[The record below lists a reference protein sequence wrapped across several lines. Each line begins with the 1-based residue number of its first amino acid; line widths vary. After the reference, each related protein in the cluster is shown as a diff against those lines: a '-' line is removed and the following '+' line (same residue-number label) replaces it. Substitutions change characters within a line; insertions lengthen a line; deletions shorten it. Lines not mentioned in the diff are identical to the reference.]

1 LGTAVSDLAGD
12 HALALDAVRAG
23 GALALQHFR
32 TDVKRWEKSPDDWVS
47 QADKDIDAL
56 LRRRLTEAR
65 PDYGWLSEE
74 TEDDVERLNRRRV
87 WVVDPIDGT
96 RAYLKDLPEFTV
108 CIALV
113 EDGRPV
119 VAAVFNPAT
128 GELFDA
134 VAGGGA
140 RLNGQ
145 AIEVSHRPDF
155 EGAKLLA
162 GWRMFQRAGYTEPPT
177 DLQFKSINS
186 IAYRMALVACG
197 RYDGCVSLNG
207 KSDWDIA
214 AAELLVLEAG
224 GKVTTTGGEGFRY
237 NTPEPRHNS
246 LILGGAAMHDRLL
259 RFIATVPRPPGAAW

>member
-1 LGTAVSDLAGD
+1 MNELAND
-12 HALALDAVRAG
+12 HQLAIEAVREG
-23 GALALQHFR
+23 GALALKHWR
-32 TDVKRWEKSPDDWVS
+32 TGVKKWEKNPDDWVS
-47 QADKDIDAL
+47 QADKDVDTL
-56 LRRRLTEAR
+56 LREALTSAR

-74 TEDDVERLNRRRV
+74 TEDDPNRLNKRRV

-119 VAAVFNPAT
+119 VAAVYNPAT
-128 GELFDA
+128 DELFDA

-140 RLNGQ
+140 RLNGEPMSVTHQ
-145 AIEVSHRPDF
+145 PEF
-155 EGAKLLA
+155 EGAKLLS
-162 GWRMFQRAGYTEPPT
+162 GWRMFQRAGYAEPPKG
-177 DLQFKSINS
+177 LEFKSINS

-197 RYDGCVSLNG
+197 RFDGCVSLNG

-224 GKVTTTGGEGFRY
+224 GRVTTTSGGGFTY
-237 NTPEPRHNS
+237 NAPEPKHFS
-246 LILGGAAMHDRLL
+246 LILGGEAMHDRLM
-259 RFIATVPRPPGAAW
+259 RFIATVPRPTGATW

>member
-1 LGTAVSDLAGD
+1 VNGLAAD

-23 GALALQHFR
+23 GALALKHFR
-32 TDVKRWEKSPDDWVS
+32 TGVKRWEKSPDDWVS
-47 QADKDIDAL
+47 QADKDVDAL
-56 LRRRLTEAR
+56 LRRRLTAAR

-74 TEDDVERLNRRRV
+74 TEDDRDRLARRRV

-113 EDGRPV
+113 ENGRPV
-119 VAAVFNPAT
+119 VAAVYNPAT
-128 GELFDA
+128 DELFDA

-140 RLNGQ
+140 RLNGK
-145 AIEVSHRPDF
+145 AIEVSHQPDF
-155 EGAKLLA
+155 EGARLLS
-162 GWRMFQRAGYTEPPT
+162 GWRMFQRAGYAEPPT
-177 DLQFKSINS
+177 GLQFKSINS

-224 GKVTTTGGEGFRY
+224 GRVTTTAGEGFVY
-237 NTPEPRHNS
+237 NTEEPKHFS
-246 LILGGAAMHDRLL
+246 LILGGAAMHDRLM
-259 RFIATVPRPPGAAW
+259 RFIATVPRPEGARW